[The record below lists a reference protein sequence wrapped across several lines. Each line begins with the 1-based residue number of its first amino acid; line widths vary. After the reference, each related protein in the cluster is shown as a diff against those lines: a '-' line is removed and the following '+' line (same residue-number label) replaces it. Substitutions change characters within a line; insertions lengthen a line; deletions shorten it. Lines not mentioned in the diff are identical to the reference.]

1 MEETREMLQNP
12 VTVVFYR
19 KAYRRTE
26 AREPQD
32 VSGQRTPK
40 LCVPDRMNDSEGCR
54 RVWCPSDGVKQ
65 RVLFFFHRRA
75 APARFA
81 AIPTWRR
88 RWAVGA
94 LGARPDAYTLR
105 RTEAALVP
113 YNGLCHSYKRQGSVI
128 NACAQQGT
136 VLQRHAPP
144 QFLPIETISLRTS
157 RNGFM

>member
-1 MEETREMLQNP
+1 MVRSHKGGMA
-12 VTVVFYR
+12 
-19 KAYRRTE
+19 K
-26 AREPQD
+26 
-32 VSGQRTPK
+32 K
-40 LCVPDRMNDSEGCR
+40 
-54 RVWCPSDGVKQ
+54 RVRPF
-65 RVLFFFHRRA
+65 VLFFHRRA

-105 RTEAALVP
+105 LTEAALVP

>member
-65 RVLFFFHRRA
+65 RVFFFSIVAQRPRVS
-75 APARFA
+75 PPSR
-81 AIPTWRR
+81 PG
-88 RWAVGA
+88 AVDG
-94 LGARPDAYTLR
+94 L
-105 RTEAALVP
+105 LVP
-113 YNGLCHSYKRQGSVI
+113 LAHGLM
-128 NACAQQGT
+128 
-136 VLQRHAPP
+136 
-144 QFLPIETISLRTS
+144 RTPC
-157 RNGFM
+157 G

>member
-54 RVWCPSDGVKQ
+54 RVWCPSDEVKQ
-65 RVLFFFHRRA
+65 RVFFFAIVAQRPRVSPPSRPGAVDGLLVPLAHCLMRTPCGEQKRHWYRIMDFA
-75 APARFA
+75 TLTSGKAPSSTLAPSKA
-81 AIPTWRR
+81 PCCSA
-88 RWAVGA
+88 
-94 LGARPDAYTLR
+94 TLR
-105 RTEAALVP
+105 R
-113 YNGLCHSYKRQGSVI
+113 NSFR
-128 NACAQQGT
+128 
-136 VLQRHAPP
+136 
-144 QFLPIETISLRTS
+144 
-157 RNGFM
+157 

>member
-1 MEETREMLQNP
+1 MVRSHKGGMA
-12 VTVVFYR
+12 
-19 KAYRRTE
+19 K
-26 AREPQD
+26 
-32 VSGQRTPK
+32 K
-40 LCVPDRMNDSEGCR
+40 
-54 RVWCPSDGVKQ
+54 RVRPF
-65 RVLFFFHRRA
+65 VLFFHRGA

-105 RTEAALVP
+105 LTEAALVP
-113 YNGLCHSYKRQGSVI
+113 YNGLCLSYKRQGSVI

-136 VLQRHAPP
+136 VLQRHAPLR
-144 QFLPIETISLRTS
+144 FLPIETRSLRAS

>member
-1 MEETREMLQNP
+1 MCTTAIQLCNNINRSSVLDPSETKRSLS
-12 VTVVFYR
+12 VLTASSRARSVL
-19 KAYRRTE
+19 KTRTISL
-26 AREPQD
+26 P
-32 VSGQRTPK
+32 G
-40 LCVPDRMNDSEGCR
+40 
-54 RVWCPSDGVKQ
+54 SDTKRAVHF
-65 RVLFFFHRRA
+65 VLFFHRRA

-144 QFLPIETISLRTS
+144 QFLPIETRSLRVS
-157 RNGFM
+157 RYGFM

>member
-32 VSGQRTPK
+32 VSGQRTL
-40 LCVPDRMNDSEGCR
+40 LCSRPHERQR
-54 RVWCPSDGVKQ
+54 GVSSSVVSK
-65 RVLFFFHRRA
+65 RWGETESVFFFHRRA

-128 NACAQQGT
+128 NACAQQGI
-136 VLQRHAPP
+136 VLQCHAPP
-144 QFLPIETISLRTS
+144 PFLPIETRSLRAS